1 MKTPS
6 VFPCFALSAFI
17 AVTRPVL
24 ALFAG
29 AIAVTAT
36 EVGEVQSSSNPDSW
50 QADRVAAR
58 AVAAE
63 VKAVVGE
70 NWEKVKEA
78 TFAQRATV
86 GTAMTS
92 AEAAL
97 DTSIVEWTARK
108 DALAVEVRPAA
119 STALEEVRNAREV
132 LRQKVDGLDN
142 ATVETWNSVM
152 SELDSAWQ
160 RVRSAAAALAVRLE
174 RAS

>member
-1 MKTPS
+1 MKTRS
-6 VFPCFALSAFI
+6 VFLCSALPAI
-17 AVTRPVL
+17 LAVARPVL

-29 AIAVTAT
+29 AIAVTAA
-36 EVGEVQSSSNPDSW
+36 EVGEVRNSSNPDSW
-50 QADRVAAR
+50 QSDKMVAR
-58 AVAAE
+58 TVAAE

-70 NWEKVKEA
+70 SWEKVKEA
-78 TFAQRATV
+78 TFAQRAAV
-86 GTAMTS
+86 RTAMTS

-132 LRQKVDGLDN
+132 LRQKVDALDN

>member
-1 MKTPS
+1 MKTHSIFTCRVLP
-6 VFPCFALSAFI
+6 A
-17 AVTRPVL
+17 L

-29 AIAVTAT
+29 ASVLSGA
-36 EVGEVQSSSNPDSW
+36 ELGDVQNSSNPDSW
-50 QADRVAAR
+50 QAEKVAAR

-70 NWEKVKEA
+70 SWEKVKEA
-78 TFAQRATV
+78 TFAQRAAVRST
-86 GTAMTS
+86 MTN
-92 AEAAL
+92 AEAGL
-97 DTSIVEWTARK
+97 DTNIVEWTARK
-108 DALAVEVRPAA
+108 DALAVEARPAA

-152 SELDSAWQ
+152 SELDAAWQ

-174 RAS
+174 RAA